1 MARTSR
7 SNCVGRAGLSFRLPA
22 AYGARSPRRE
32 PYTTGIRALQ
42 SVVICICI
50 AGCATPRPDAKLS
63 FEQTVKLHLASA
75 ELAGNERAKSLAR
88 VAGEYEHFLR
98 AYRDQPYWCAQ
109 ALRSLANVR
118 AEQGRLDD
126 AIQLYASVADWYVHE
141 DWEILQVWKSA
152 ADLLCD
158 AGRLDEA
165 RMFYRQIIQRFDNA
179 EAPAIVQ
186 SVVRAAKR
194 RVS

>member
-1 MARTSR
+1 
-7 SNCVGRAGLSFRLPA
+7 
-22 AYGARSPRRE
+22 
-32 PYTTGIRALQ
+32 
-42 SVVICICI
+42 
-50 AGCATPRPDAKLS
+50 
-63 FEQTVKLHLASA
+63 
-75 ELAGNERAKSLAR
+75 
-88 VAGEYEHFLR
+88 
-98 AYRDQPYWCAQ
+98 
-109 ALRSLANVR
+109 VR

-152 ADLLCD
+152 ADLLWD
-158 AGRLDEA
+158 AGRQDEA
-165 RMFYRQIIQRFDNA
+165 RKFYRQIIQRFDNA